1 MPYRW
6 KVLQSLYFIWPF
18 KSKGFCEDKAINNNP
33 LSAKALV
40 AKSLTLDR
48 PCRPLDL
55 RAICIPP
62 SARYAALDL
71 RIPSVTD
78 NSWTLAGD
86 LVKYVPSRSNVLR
99 DALKLLLKKFKK
111 IK

>member
-1 MPYRW
+1 
-6 KVLQSLYFIWPF
+6 
-18 KSKGFCEDKAINNNP
+18 INNAL

-48 PCRPLDL
+48 PLQPLDL
-55 RAICIPP
+55 RAICISA

-71 RIPSVTD
+71 RIPSATD

-111 IK
+111 FK